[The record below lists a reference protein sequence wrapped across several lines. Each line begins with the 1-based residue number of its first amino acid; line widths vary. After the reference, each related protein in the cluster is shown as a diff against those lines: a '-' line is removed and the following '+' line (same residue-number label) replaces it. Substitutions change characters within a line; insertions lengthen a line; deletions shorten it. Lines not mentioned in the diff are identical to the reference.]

1 MSASIEDGLDLVG
14 ARLSLEQRE
23 QGSASMPSMGGH
35 GTGALNSEAGFEL
48 VAATLTVSTTAS

>member
-35 GTGALNSEAGFEL
+35 GGALNSEAGFEL